1 MGWIIK
7 KEMIEKKITV
17 IMNNSIGEVLEIA
30 DEHTARL
37 LVETLNAN
45 SDSNCRYTLHR
56 IKDI

>member
-1 MGWIIK
+1 MAWIIK

-30 DEHTARL
+30 DEQTARL

-45 SDSNCRYTLHR
+45 SDSNCRYTLHQ